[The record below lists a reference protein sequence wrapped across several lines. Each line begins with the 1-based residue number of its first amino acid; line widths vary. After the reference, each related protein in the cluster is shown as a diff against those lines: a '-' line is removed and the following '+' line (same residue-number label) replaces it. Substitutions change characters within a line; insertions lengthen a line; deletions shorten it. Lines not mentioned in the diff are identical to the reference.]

1 MANFS
6 DILNK
11 RMDEIEP
18 PVPLPVGTYLCL
30 VDGQPEPKELGKNNT
45 PAVIFNLK
53 FCQALPDVDQR
64 ALQDALKGKNL
75 SDRSIQHT
83 LWLDDNPWK
92 LKQFLKDHLR
102 LTDATTPLEAMS
114 QAPGR
119 QVMVNLGHRASE
131 DGNAIYMNIKSTA
144 AVPS

>member
-11 RMDEIEP
+11 PMDQIEP

-53 FCQALPDVDQR
+53 FCQAQGDVDQH
-64 ALQDALKGKNL
+64 ALMEALKGKPL
-75 SDRSIQHT
+75 TERFIQHT
-83 LWLDDNPWK
+83 LWLDDNPWR

-102 LTDATTPLEAMS
+102 LTDATTPLEALA
-114 QAPGR
+114 QASGR
-119 QVMVNLGHRASE
+119 QVLVNLGHRTSD
-131 DGNAIYMNIKSTA
+131 DGTAIYMNIKSTA
-144 AVPS
+144 AVS